1 MVNNS
6 NARIAKNTILLY
18 IRMLIILIISL
29 YTSRVVLSVLG
40 AEDFGIYNVVGG
52 VVVLFSFL
60 TNAMTSSTQRF
71 LNYNLGLNDENK
83 VIKVF
88 NTALITHFTIFVLI
102 FILAET
108 VGLWFVKT
116 QLNIPTERTNAMLW
130 VYQMSVL
137 STLINIM
144 VIPYRASIIA
154 AEKMSIFAY
163 VSILE
168 TLFKLIIVLIL
179 PYIAADKLISYV
191 ILLSLVSV
199 LNFLV
204 YEEVCRR
211 KLSFTRFHLQWDK
224 AQYREQIS
232 FSGWYLLGGLAT
244 VGSKQGTNIL
254 INIFF
259 NVAVNASVGI
269 ANQVR
274 NAVYGFIASFQT
286 AFNPSIV
293 KLYAAGEVEELL
305 KLIYR
310 SSRFSY
316 FLLFTLS
323 FPIILFCKEILSI
336 WLVEVPEYAVIFTQL
351 IMIESFTEAL
361 STPLWTAIG
370 ATGRVQK
377 YHFFVS
383 IIILLALPLTYIS
396 FKLGSDPIFAFL
408 INLIISIIAL
418 LYRLLY
424 TKKYVPYSFHD
435 YCSQVVFRCLKITL
449 ISIPVPLILKYSFC
463 TSTASTLLIIALT
476 IVISLITI
484 YLIGLSKNERLF
496 IINNIAKLVRKQ

>member
-1 MVNNS
+1 
-6 NARIAKNTILLY
+6 
-18 IRMLIILIISL
+18 MLIILIISL

-40 AEDFGIYNVVGG
+40 ADDFGIYNVVGG

-88 NTALITHFTIFVLI
+88 NTSLITHFTIFVLV
-102 FILAET
+102 FVLAET

-116 QLNIPTERTNAMLW
+116 QLNIPTGRTTAMLW

-163 VSILE
+163 ISILE
-168 TLFKLIIVLIL
+168 TIFKLIIVLIL
-179 PYIAADKLISYV
+179 PYVAADKLISYV
-191 ILLSLVSV
+191 ILLSLISV
-199 LNFLV
+199 LNFV
-204 YEEVCRR
+204 FYEEVCRR

-224 AQYREQIS
+224 AQYKEQIS

-274 NAVYGFIASFQT
+274 NAVYGFITSFQT

-293 KLYAAGEVEELL
+293 KLYATGEIEELL

-336 WLVEVPEYAVIFTQL
+336 WLVDVPDYAVIFTQL
-351 IMIESFTEAL
+351 VMMESFTEAL

-377 YHFFVS
+377 YHFYVS
-383 IIILLALPLTYIS
+383 LIILSALPLIYIS
-396 FKLGSDPIFAFL
+396 FRLGFAPFSAFL
-408 INLIISIIAL
+408 INLIISIFAL

-424 TKKYVPYSFHD
+424 TKKYVQYSFHD
-435 YCSQVVFRCLKITL
+435 YNSQVILPCLKITL
-449 ISIPVPLILKYSFC
+449 ISIPIPLILKYYFC
-463 TSTASTLLIIALT
+463 ASTTSTLLIIVLS

-484 YLIGLSKNERLF
+484 YLIGLNKNERLF
-496 IINNIAKLVRKQ
+496 IINNITRLWKKQ

>member
-1 MVNNS
+1 
-6 NARIAKNTILLY
+6 
-18 IRMLIILIISL
+18 MLIILIISL

-40 AEDFGIYNVVGG
+40 ADDFGIYNVVGG

-88 NTALITHFTIFVLI
+88 NTAIITHFTIFVLV

-108 VGLWFVKT
+108 IGLWFVKT
-116 QLNIPTERTNAMLW
+116 QLNIPPDRTTAMLW

-154 AEKMSIFAY
+154 AEKMSVFAY

-168 TLFKLIIVLIL
+168 ALLKLIIVLIL
-179 PYIAADKLISYV
+179 PYVTTDKLISYV
-191 ILLSLVSV
+191 VLLSFVSI
-199 LNFLV
+199 LNFV
-204 YEEVCRR
+204 IYEEVCRR

-224 AQYREQIS
+224 AQYKEQIS
-232 FSGWYLLGGLAT
+232 FSGWYLFGGLAM

-259 NVAVNASVGI
+259 NVAINASVGI

-274 NAVYGFIASFQT
+274 NAVYGFITSFQT
-286 AFNPSIV
+286 AFNPPIV

-310 SSRFSY
+310 SSKFSY

-323 FPIILFCKEILSI
+323 FPIILFCKEVLSI
-336 WLVEVPEYAVIFTQL
+336 WLVDVPEYAVIFTQL
-351 IMIESFTEAL
+351 VMIESFTEAL
-361 STPLWTAIG
+361 SSPLWIAIG
-370 ATGRVQK
+370 ATGKVQK
-377 YHFFVS
+377 YQFFVS
-383 IIILLALPLTYIS
+383 LIILSSLPLIYIS
-396 FKLGSDPIFAFL
+396 FKLGFNPIIAFL

-424 TKKYVPYSFHD
+424 ITKYVHYSFHD
-435 YCSQVVFRCLKITL
+435 YFIQVILPCLKITL
-449 ISIPVPLILKYSFC
+449 ISIPVPLILKYYFC
-463 TSTASTLLIIALT
+463 ASTISTLLILAVS
-476 IVISLITI
+476 IVISTITI
-484 YLIGLSKNERLF
+484 YLIGLNKSERLF
-496 IINNIAKLVRKQ
+496 ITNNIIKRIKNNN

>member
-1 MVNNS
+1 MAKNS
-6 NARIAKNTILLY
+6 NTRIVKNTTLLY

-40 AEDFGIYNVVGG
+40 ADDFGIYNVVGG

-88 NTALITHFTIFVLI
+88 NTAIITHFTIFVLV

-108 VGLWFVKT
+108 IGLWFVKT
-116 QLNIPTERTNAMLW
+116 QLNIPPDRTTAMLW

-154 AEKMSIFAY
+154 AEKMSVFAY

-168 TLFKLIIVLIL
+168 ALLKLIIVLIL
-179 PYIAADKLISYV
+179 PYVTTDKLISYV
-191 ILLSLVSV
+191 VLLSFVSI
-199 LNFLV
+199 LNFV
-204 YEEVCRR
+204 IYEEVCRR

-224 AQYREQIS
+224 AQYKEQIS
-232 FSGWYLLGGLAT
+232 FSGWYLFGGLAM

-259 NVAVNASVGI
+259 NVAINASVGI

-274 NAVYGFIASFQT
+274 NAVYGFITSFQT
-286 AFNPSIV
+286 AFNPPIV

-310 SSRFSY
+310 SSKFSY

-323 FPIILFCKEILSI
+323 FPIILFCKEVLSI
-336 WLVEVPEYAVIFTQL
+336 WLVDVPEYAVIFTQL
-351 IMIESFTEAL
+351 VMIESFTEAL
-361 STPLWTAIG
+361 SSPLWIAIG
-370 ATGRVQK
+370 ATGKVQK
-377 YHFFVS
+377 YQFFVS
-383 IIILLALPLTYIS
+383 LIILSSLPLIYIS
-396 FKLGSDPIFAFL
+396 FKLGFNPIIAFL

-424 TKKYVPYSFHD
+424 IKKYVHYSFHD
-435 YCSQVVFRCLKITL
+435 YFIQVILPCLKITL
-449 ISIPVPLILKYSFC
+449 ISIPVPLILKYYFC
-463 TSTASTLLIIALT
+463 ASTISTLLILAVS
-476 IVISLITI
+476 IVISTITI
-484 YLIGLSKNERLF
+484 YLIGLNKSERLF
-496 IINNIAKLVRKQ
+496 ITNNIIKRI